1 MGEIVNRTYR
11 RSAETTGVTVRVTPL
26 GKGAGV
32 GTKATDPG
40 PTIGVNAATY
50 HCNWALTIVAA
61 APLKVVTLGA
71 WRTLAR
77 VSPWAAVRKKY
88 ISTSLRKA
96 IPNVPPE
103 PGIALVGAI
112 RPPWGTIVRDHQVI
126 GEVLQASS
134 RRAHDERGL
143 VGIGVVADWVDQVGR
158 GRGADT

>member
-11 RSAETTGVTVRVTPL
+11 RSAETTGVTVRMTPL

-50 HCNWALTIVAA
+50 HCNWALTIVAE

-112 RPPWGTIVRDHQVI
+112 RPPW
-126 GEVLQASS
+126 VL
-134 RRAHDERGL
+134 L
-143 VGIGVVADWVDQVGR
+143 NGIIRLLEKFCKPPPAVPTTSGVWLG
-158 GRGADT
+158 